1 MIVAGYQVYVN
12 AVVLHGSDMGLRDKD
27 VRRGIDILNLFER
40 CEHGYV
46 SFRICPTC
54 CTKVDK

>member
-54 CTKVDK
+54 YKKA